1 MVIVYMKYSLIL
13 IIITL
18 LTGIAVLNYQLKSS
32 NSLNKV
38 LFNILAL
45 VFLGIFTYYG
55 YNHGTIYG
63 LGLSLFLWA
72 FFVCS
77 VPIPQVA
84 LLLSFPLKHFFNI
97 SITISQFLISI
108 FAMIIILYVY
118 CCNLTILRSHHIG
131 KIFKMIIR
139 KKLFLIFIISII
151 ASILGS
157 YLIDGFVEKYIYKET
172 MQTTREKHILLAVML
187 FLLLNVWYLNYTA
200 EHKIYI

>member
-1 MVIVYMKYSLIL
+1 
-13 IIITL
+13 
-18 LTGIAVLNYQLKSS
+18 
-32 NSLNKV
+32 
-38 LFNILAL
+38 
-45 VFLGIFTYYG
+45 
-55 YNHGTIYG
+55 
-63 LGLSLFLWA
+63 
-72 FFVCS
+72 
-77 VPIPQVA
+77 
-84 LLLSFPLKHFFNI
+84 
-97 SITISQFLISI
+97 
-108 FAMIIILYVY
+108 MIIILYVY

-131 KIFKMIIR
+131 KIFKMIMR